1 MRSQEAKV
9 SPASDYYVYAPSA
22 LAARLYLYPTSVGY
36 FYYEAGYWI
45 RRNRFDSFLIMYISK
60 GNCYITIPGK
70 KLTARAGQFVLL
82 DCYQPHSYGSAGS
95 WDALWLHFDGRLARD
110 YFEEITT
117 SYGQILDTEDSD
129 APIQQLQKIYD
140 VFRTSSTILEGKL
153 SGYITKLLNN
163 FLYSSEESRKNR
175 VCGATMADAISY
187 INEHFQSDLSL
198 EKLAAESNMS
208 LFHFTRVFT
217 KETGITPH
225 QYLIKTRL
233 SAAKY
238 LLKSTET
245 SIKNIAF
252 STGFNSETSF
262 CTTFKKWENV
272 TPSQYRQSILN

>member
-60 GNCYITIPGK
+60 GNCHITIPGK

-110 YFEEITT
+110 YFEEIT
-117 SYGQILDTEDSD
+117 SGHDQVLDTEGSD
-129 APIQQLQKIYD
+129 APVIQLQKIYD

-163 FLYSSEESRKNR
+163 FLYSSEENRKNK
-175 VCGATMADAISY
+175 VYGTSMADAISY

-198 EKLAAESNMS
+198 EQLASEANMS
-208 LFHFTRVFT
+208 PFHFSRVFT

>member
-1 MRSQEAKV
+1 MGLQ
-9 SPASDYYVYAPSA
+9 
-22 LAARLYLYPTSVGY
+22 G
-36 FYYEAGYWI
+36 
-45 RRNRFDSFLIMYISK
+45 
-60 GNCYITIPGK
+60 
-70 KLTARAGQFVLL
+70 
-82 DCYQPHSYGSAGS
+82 
-95 WDALWLHFDGRLARD
+95 DALGVRD
-110 YFEEITT
+110 KPDLPGVGL
-117 SYGQILDTEDSD
+117 S
-129 APIQQLQKIYD
+129 IQQLQKIYD

-198 EKLAAESNMS
+198 EKLAAEANMS

-238 LLKSTET
+238 LLKSTEI